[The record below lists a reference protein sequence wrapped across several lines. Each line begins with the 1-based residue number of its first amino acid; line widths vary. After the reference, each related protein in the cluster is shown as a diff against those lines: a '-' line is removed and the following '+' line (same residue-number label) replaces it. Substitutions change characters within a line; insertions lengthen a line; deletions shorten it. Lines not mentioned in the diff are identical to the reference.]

1 MPAVVKTPRFII
13 STIFLIWL
21 ITTIWQNHNVEPV
34 NIYYAPFLRIQV
46 PVIWVLLTTAAIGAL
61 IALVVMYL
69 WNHRASKNAS
79 SSFAA

>member
-1 MPAVVKTPRFII
+1 MPAFVKTPRFII

-46 PVIWVLLTTAAIGAL
+46 PVIWVLITTALVGAVV
-61 IALVVMYL
+61 ALATAYM
-69 WNHRASKNAS
+69 WTHRASKKAVS
-79 SSFAA
+79 SVAA

>member
-1 MPAVVKTPRFII
+1 MPALVKTPRFII

-46 PVIWVLLTTAAIGAL
+46 PVIWVLITTAILGAVV
-61 IALVVMYL
+61 ALVVAYM
-69 WNHRASKNAS
+69 WTHRASKKAVS
-79 SSFAA
+79 SVAA

>member
-1 MPAVVKTPRFII
+1 MPAFVKTPRFIF

-46 PVIWVLLTTAAIGAL
+46 PMIPVLLVSALVGAL
-61 IALVVMYL
+61 IALVAMYL
-69 WNHRASKNAS
+69 WTHRASKKAVS
-79 SSFAA
+79 SVAA

>member
-1 MPAVVKTPRFII
+1 MPAFVKTPRFII

-46 PVIWVLLTTAAIGAL
+46 PMITVLLATAAIGAVV
-61 IALVVMYL
+61 ALVAAYM
-69 WNHRASKNAS
+69 WTHRASKTAVS
-79 SSFAA
+79 SVAA